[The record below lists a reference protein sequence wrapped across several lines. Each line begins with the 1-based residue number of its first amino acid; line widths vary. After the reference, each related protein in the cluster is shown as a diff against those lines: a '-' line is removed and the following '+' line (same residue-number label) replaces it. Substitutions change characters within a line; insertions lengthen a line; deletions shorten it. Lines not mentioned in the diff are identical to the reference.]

1 MINYEETYSS
11 VMDAITFRYLIN
23 LSISK
28 NLDMHLID
36 MATMYLYR
44 IINTDIYMKV
54 LYMKVLEGTKHLKA
68 KPHNMY
74 SIKLK

>member
-54 LYMKVLEGTKHLKA
+54 LEGTKHLKA